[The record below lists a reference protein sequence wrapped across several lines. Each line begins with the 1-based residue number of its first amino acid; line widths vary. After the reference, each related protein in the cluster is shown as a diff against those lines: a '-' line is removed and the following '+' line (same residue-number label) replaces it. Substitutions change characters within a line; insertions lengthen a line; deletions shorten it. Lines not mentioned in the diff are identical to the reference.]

1 MLYGA
6 DYNPDQWPE
15 EVWDDD
21 VRLMQEAGVNIVSL
35 GIFAWSRIQPAEDV
49 WDFGWL
55 DTVIGKLHAG
65 GIAVNL
71 ATATASPPPW
81 VSARYPETLPAD
93 EAGASYWPGSRQHF
107 APSSPTYRRLAGE
120 LVRRLAERYARHPAV
135 VMWHVGNE
143 FGCHLPMD
151 FSDAARDAYRVWL
164 RDKYATIDALND
176 AWGTS
181 FWSQRYGAFDEIFPP
196 RLAPYSHNPSSMLD
210 YRRFTSDMLLE
221 CYLMERSILHEAG
234 ATQPITTNFMG
245 PFKPADYRRWA
256 PYMDVIAD
264 DCYPDPANPNR
275 VRDAAFQRDLVRSL
289 KPGVPWLLWEQATD
303 AVNWRPSNPGKRPG
317 ALMAET
323 AQSIARGA
331 DGIMFF
337 QWRQSRA
344 GSEKF
349 HSAMLPHAGTETRV
363 WNAVTEL
370 GARLAALPDLPAPG
384 RDAQVA
390 LVFDWESWWAVEER
404 DHPTEVD
411 YLALVLEWYGALH
424 ARGIQVDIVA
434 PEEVDRGYDLVVAPV
449 LYLLREEGAV
459 VLERFVAA
467 GGTLLTGPFTDIV
480 DAHDQFREGGFLT
493 QLSTVL
499 GLRYEDFGALGG
511 ASTGGT
517 GVGSLLPPSA
527 PTTRAATAGGTVAF
541 RLGDAA
547 YAGRLV
553 AERVH
558 AAGADVV
565 AAFDDGLM
573 AGSPA
578 LTRHRHGAG
587 EAWYVATQPRA
598 DGLDAIVAAVAE
610 ASGVHPV
617 VANLPAGVEAA
628 RRGDLVTLIN
638 HGDETVEVTF
648 AGTDAE
654 TGAVVSHVVLD
665 PQSAVFLLAPAPSVE
680 GALRGMGARGTLL
693 ESVYPASDRRGRAKG
708 SEKKAGP

>member
-15 EVWDDD
+15 DVWDED

-49 WDFGWL
+49 WDFDWL
-55 DTVIGKLHAG
+55 DAVIGKLHAG
-65 GIAVNL
+65 GIGVNL

-81 VSARYPETLPAD
+81 VSATYPETLPAD
-93 EAGASYWPGSRQHF
+93 ESGASYWPGSRQHF

-120 LVRRLAERYARHPAV
+120 LVRRLAERYAHHPAV
-135 VMWHVGNE
+135 IMWHVGNE

-164 RDKYATIDALND
+164 RGKYATIDALND

-181 FWSQRYGAFDEIFPP
+181 FWSQRYGSFDEIFPP

-210 YRRFTSDMLLE
+210 FRRFTSDMLLE

-256 PYMDVIAD
+256 PFMDVIAD
-264 DCYPDPANPNR
+264 DCYPDPSNPHR

-363 WNAVTEL
+363 WKAVTEL
-370 GARLAALPDLPAPG
+370 GARLAALPELPSPG
-384 RDAQVA
+384 RDARVA
-390 LVFDWESWWAVEER
+390 LVFDWEAWWAVEER

-411 YLALVLEWYGALH
+411 YLALVLEWYGGFH
-424 ARGIQVDIVA
+424 ARNIQVDIVG
-434 PEEVDRGYDLVVAPV
+434 PEEVDAGYDLVVAPA
-449 LYLLREEGAV
+449 LYLLRDEGAAA
-459 VLERFVAA
+459 LTRFVAD
-467 GGTLLTGPFTDIV
+467 GGTLLAGPVTDIV
-480 DAHDQFREGGFLT
+480 DEHDQFRGGGFLT
-493 QLSTVL
+493 QLGPVL
-499 GLRYEDFGALGG
+499 GLRFEDFGALGG

-517 GVGSLLPPSA
+517 GVGAHHARDSA
-527 PTTRAATAGGTVAF
+527 AGGTGIDGTGIEGTGTEGTGIDGTVTF
-541 RLGDAA
+541 RIGDAV
-547 YAGRLV
+547 YPGRLV

-558 AAGADVV
+558 AAGAEVV
-565 AAFDDGLM
+565 AMFDDGLT

-587 EAWYVATQPRA
+587 DAWYVATQPMA
-598 DGLDAIVAAVAE
+598 EGVDAVVAAVVA
-610 ASGVHPV
+610 ASGVRPV
-617 VANLPAGVEAA
+617 VADLSTGVEAA

-638 HGDETVEVTF
+638 HGDQDAIVAIE
-648 AGTDAE
+648 GTDAE
-654 TGAVVSHVVLD
+654 TGAAVSGRVLG
-665 PQSAVFLLAPAPSVE
+665 PQQVAFVLAPVAPEVPASSTAPS
-680 GALRGMGARGTLL
+680 AL
-693 ESVYPASDRRGRAKG
+693 ASA
-708 SEKKAGP
+708 PFH